1 MIIRNTIMAQT
12 HLEWDV
18 LVIPTSLRWHGEL
31 FDPPFNEVLRVE
43 RREVLTTGR
52 EDNDRRSQS
61 SILPRYLSKR
71 SSTRTRK
78 THTAQLCKHELL
90 SVLPRTTASTRVLV
104 RTYASRQFGVVQAP
118 NLHK

>member
-18 LVIPTSLRWHGEL
+18 LVIPTTFFAVARRAFRVH

-43 RREVLTTGR
+43 RR